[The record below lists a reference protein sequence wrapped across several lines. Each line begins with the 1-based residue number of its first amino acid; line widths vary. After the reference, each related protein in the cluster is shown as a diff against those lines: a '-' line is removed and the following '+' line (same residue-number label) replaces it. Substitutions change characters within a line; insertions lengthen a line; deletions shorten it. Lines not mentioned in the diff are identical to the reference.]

1 MTSRNQSHKPQITNK
16 MVTLKNKLFLGCFI
30 CTLVSLTTSASL
42 LNFISDIDP
51 CEEVCQKT
59 YPSHTY
65 DKSQSVECCKRGC
78 RLYSIIELVGEEDG
92 VNGTLKS
99 CSENCDDAYPGATDE
114 TSACSLGCN
123 SQKPFTDKWGHMID
137 MDTDFLGDGMPRMM
151 YPFLYMHNMYSNMVD
166 KVTHHMS
173 VSWSF
178 FMQDGSGR
186 LVVIKSQPQVLDM
199 DVQDFDDYSA
209 YKGTSSMLET
219 NIEASD
225 NTATEVLRHSQIKSA
240 RSFSDELNA
249 AQSDPWKYQLDDINS
264 SDWLTCI
271 ARKTGI
277 PRLLLCMIILLS
289 AVAMIWL
296 CMSAAVTAPEHRI
309 SQQKLSINGDLEYLR
324 YLPEKLGIKG
334 IHPQDYV
341 EARPL
346 PLKIRVEQI

>member
-1 MTSRNQSHKPQITNK
+1 
-16 MVTLKNKLFLGCFI
+16 MVTLQNKLLL
-30 CTLVSLTTSASL
+30 CTSIFTFVSITASASL
-42 LNFISDIDP
+42 LNLISDIDP
-51 CEEVCQKT
+51 CEDACQKT

-65 DKSQSVECCKRGC
+65 DKSQSIECCKRGC
-78 RLYSIIELVGEEDG
+78 RLYSIIELVGEEDSI
-92 VNGTLKS
+92 NGTLKS
-99 CSENCDDAYPGATDE
+99 CFDNCNDAYPGDTDE
-114 TSACSLGCN
+114 TSACSLGCS
-123 SQKPFTDKWGHMID
+123 SQKPFTDKWGHLVD
-137 MDTDFLGDGMPRMM
+137 MDSDFMHEGMPRMM

-209 YKGTSSMLET
+209 FKGTSSMIET

-225 NTATEVLRHSQIKSA
+225 NTATEVLRHSQMKSA
-240 RSFSDELNA
+240 RGFTDELNA
-249 AQSDPWKYQLDDINS
+249 AEAEPWKLNDNS

-277 PRLLLCMIILLS
+277 PRLILCMIILFS
-289 AVAMIWL
+289 AIAMIWL
-296 CMSAAVTAPEHRI
+296 CMSAAVTAPEQRFP
-309 SQQKLSINGDLEYLR
+309 QKLSISGDLEYLR
-324 YLPEKLGIKG
+324 YLPDKKGIKG
-334 IHPQDYV
+334 IHPQDFI

-346 PLKIRVEQI
+346 PVKIHVEKI